1 MTDGDDDALSWEG
14 DDRLQA
20 DRRPAPRLLEE
31 APAEGRTASGG
42 PVGLVGLGVLGG
54 AALLETVF
62 WVRSGF
68 APPLAAGLTPG
79 SGTPGEIA
87 ALIVNTAGRVL
98 GVVAPL
104 VWFGVVATRVRVP
117 SRRLALLV
125 LGAALLVP
133 WPALLGAA

>member
-20 DRRPAPRLLEE
+20 ERRPAPRLLD
-31 APAEGRTASGG
+31 AARAEGGSTSGG

-54 AALLETVF
+54 LALLETVF
-62 WVRSGF
+62 WIRSGF
-68 APPLAAGLTPG
+68 APSLTAGLTSG
-79 SGTPGEIA
+79 SGTPGEVV
-87 ALIVNTAGRVL
+87 ALVVNTAGRVL

-104 VWFGVVATRVRVP
+104 VWFGVVATRVHVP